1 MDEPTFHREIVRIA
15 RMVYIRSSL
24 EPASWTRGQ
33 FVLLDELGLV
43 IAPETIVE
51 RYFQLGCPSRSCGGS
66 WSRVAYNPETD
77 FRNGTVRGIRCRRHR
92 KCQTLR
98 HMATTQEI
106 RENDFL
112 NYDEDAVEYGIK
124 VRGSRRRRSLPTV
137 WDDYWRYSQK
147 NWKQQR
153 RTQWK

>member
-1 MDEPTFHREIVRIA
+1 MDEPTFHREIVRVA
-15 RMVYIRSSL
+15 RMAYIRSSL

-51 RYFQLGCPSRSCGGS
+51 RFFQLGCPNRTQ
-66 WSRVAYNPETD
+66 WSRFNYDPETD
-77 FRNGTVRGIRCRRHR
+77 FRNGPVKGIRCRRHW
-92 KCQTLR
+92 KCQSLR

-112 NYDEDAVEYGIK
+112 NYDEDAVEYRIK
-124 VRGSRRRRSLPTV
+124 ARGRRRKACLPTV
-137 WDDYWRYSQK
+137 WDDYWRRPQK